1 MAKTISLCDTHR
13 LPYPNAVITAYKI
26 GADGEPT
33 TTRLKFKHGRDG
45 SLDYLEVKTN
55 ARGYLCD
62 ENGNIYSKG
71 IFLGENGFV
80 KATFLDGTSTT
91 WQVVVDDDTEVNDG
105 RLLGVIDPS
114 APDSPD
120 NLEQKWSANSKE
132 DYTLDYN
139 HLTNRPRINEWMEL
153 EQFVIMEKMDDT
165 VQVDKFAKTM
175 TITAD
180 EGVGPKD
187 WEFDGTWKFKPA
199 DPRDANPNTT
209 WQIKLTADPSRVAQL
224 VCVRNWTPWRL
235 TLLSNDET
243 PKVIAVLDA
252 FDGVNVNNGKFVSLF
267 GTAETRLP
275 FRGAPDLERLGMLWQ
290 VTYDKD
296 KAAEINENSKLA
308 PLVINDNTPD
318 IVRVVFVGTADH
330 NDLNKLRLFVKSAV
344 TKARRI
350 RIFLQDLWTVKGR
363 VVTNV
368 NGAGS
373 EINIAAIANF
383 SIAEFYVTPSST
395 TDSEFLQL
403 ANCLD
408 KAGNTFVPNG
418 GLTEGVAPD
427 VTRVEW
433 VVPSSATTLTM
444 KTLSFDSDTLTDK
457 VIYFV
462 INNQKSDTFTL
473 KLQFG
478 SGDLN
483 IPIGVGVNSFIVHK
497 SGIYFSLL
505 SGNANGASDKNFG
518 ISYVGYNNYV
528 WTYKLQR
535 TNPSQ
540 DTIRVNIPYLMQLA
554 GMNRSSF
561 PHDNEH
567 PSIVFEVDGA
577 LTLDVQ
583 TTVHLDIDAYSVY
596 KDGSNFGN
604 AAIFFKN
611 VGVLGSN
618 SVSITDLFDDDT
630 RCFCVSKQK
639 IAVPVRPTSSGV
651 IVSPGTFEEP

>member
-62 ENGNIYSKG
+62 DNGNIYSKG
-71 IFLGENGFV
+71 IFLGEDGFV

-105 RLLGVIDPS
+105 RLLGVIDPD
-114 APDSPD
+114 APDSPE
-120 NLEQKWSANSKE
+120 NLEQKWSANSRE
-132 DYTLDYN
+132 DYTLNYN

-153 EQFVIMEKMDDT
+153 EQFVIMESMNDT

-187 WEFDGTWKFKPA
+187 WELDGIWKYKPA

-252 FDGVNVNNGKFVSLF
+252 FDGVNINNGKFISLY

-290 VTYDKD
+290 VTYDKNNV
-296 KAAEINENSKLA
+296 AEINDNSQSA

-318 IVRVVFVGTADH
+318 IVRVVFVGTPDH
-330 NDLNKLRLFVKSAV
+330 YDLNKIRLFVKSAV

-350 RIFLQDLWTVKGR
+350 RIFLQDTWTVKGR

-373 EINIAAIANF
+373 LIDISAIANF

-395 TDSEFLQL
+395 TEPELLQL

-408 KAGNTFVPNG
+408 KAGTTFVPDG
-418 GLTEGVAPD
+418 GLTESVAPD

-433 VVPSSATTLTM
+433 VVPSSYTTMTS

-462 INNQKSDTFTL
+462 INNQKSETFTL

-483 IPIGVGVNSFIVHK
+483 IPIGVGANSFIVHK

-505 SGNANGASDKNFG
+505 SGNANGASEKNFG
-518 ISYVGYNNYV
+518 ITYVGYNSYV

-554 GMNRSSF
+554 NMHRSSF
-561 PHDNEH
+561 PHDNEN
-567 PSIVFEVDGA
+567 PAIVFEVDGA

-611 VGVLGSN
+611 VGVLGGTTI
-618 SVSITDLFDDDT
+618 SITDLFDDDT
-630 RCFCVSKQK
+630 HCFCVSKQK
-639 IAVPVRPTSSGV
+639 IAVPVRPTSSG
-651 IVSPGTFEEP
+651 IVVSQGTFEEP

>member
-26 GADGEPT
+26 GANGEPT
-33 TTRLKFKHGRDG
+33 TTRLKFKHGRTG
-45 SLDYLEVKTN
+45 SLDYLAVKTN

-62 ENGNIYSKG
+62 DNGNIYSKG
-71 IFLGENGFV
+71 IFLGEDGFV

-105 RLLGVIDPS
+105 RLLGVIDPD
-114 APDSPD
+114 APDSPE
-120 NLEQKWSANSKE
+120 NLEKKWSANSGE
-132 DYTLDYN
+132 DYTLDYDD
-139 HLTNRPRINEWMEL
+139 LTNRPRINEWMEL
-153 EQFVIMEKMDDT
+153 EQFVIMESMDDT
-165 VQVDKFAKTM
+165 VQVDKFTKTM
-175 TITAD
+175 TITSD

-187 WEFDGTWKFKPA
+187 WELDGTWKYKPA

-209 WQIKLTADPSRVAQL
+209 WQIKLVADQTRVAQL
-224 VCVRNWTPWRL
+224 VCVRNLTPWRL

-243 PKVIAVLDA
+243 PRVIDVLDA
-252 FDGVNVNNGKFVSLF
+252 FDGTNTNNGKFISLY
-267 GTAETRLP
+267 GTAEPRLP
-275 FRGAPDLERLGMLWQ
+275 FRSAPDLERLGMLWQ

-296 KAAEINENSKLA
+296 KVAEINENSQSA

-318 IVRVVFVGTADH
+318 IVRVLFIGTVD
-330 NDLNKLRLFVKSAV
+330 NTDFNKVRLFVKSAV
-344 TKARRI
+344 TKARRV
-350 RIFLQDLWTVKGR
+350 RLFLQDVWTAKGR

-373 EINIAAIANF
+373 TIDIAAIANF
-383 SIAEFYVTPSST
+383 SIAEFYVTTSST
-395 TDSEFLQL
+395 TEAEFVPLG
-403 ANCLD
+403 NCLD
-408 KAGNTFVPNG
+408 KAGTVFTPTG
-418 GLTEGVAPD
+418 GLTESVAPD
-427 VTRVEW
+427 VTRVAW
-433 VVPSSATTLTM
+433 TVPVTYTTMTS
-444 KTLSFDSDTLTDK
+444 KTLSFTSDTLTDK

-462 INNQKSDTFTL
+462 IDNQKTDTFAL

-478 SGDLN
+478 SGDLD

-505 SGNANGASDKNFG
+505 SGNANGVSDKNFG
-518 ISYVGYNNYV
+518 ISFVSYNSYV

-561 PHDNEH
+561 PHDSEN
-567 PSIVFEVDGA
+567 PSIVFEVDDA
-577 LTLDVQ
+577 LNLDVQ
-583 TTVHLDIDAYSVY
+583 TTIHLDIDAYSVY
-596 KDGSNFGN
+596 KENSNFGN

-611 VGVLGSN
+611 VGVLGGTSIG
-618 SVSITDLFDDDT
+618 ITDLDGET
-630 RCFCVSKQK
+630 PCFCVSKQK

-651 IVSPGTFEEP
+651 VVSQGTYEEP

>member
-62 ENGNIYSKG
+62 DNGNIYTKG
-71 IFLGENGFV
+71 IFLGEDGFV

-91 WQVVVDDDTEVNDG
+91 WQVVVDDNTEVNDG
-105 RLLGVIDPS
+105 RLLGIID
-114 APDSPD
+114 PDSPD
-120 NLEQKWSANSKE
+120 SPENLEQKWSANSPE
-132 DYTLDYN
+132 DYTLNYN

-153 EQFVIMEKMDDT
+153 EQFVIMESMDDT

-180 EGVGPKD
+180 DGVGPKG
-187 WEFDGTWKFKPA
+187 WELDGTWKYKPA

-252 FDGVNVNNGKFVSLF
+252 FDGVNTNNGKFISLY

-290 VTYDKD
+290 VTYDKT
-296 KAAEINENSKLA
+296 KVAEINENSKTA

-318 IVRVVFVGTADH
+318 IVRVVFVGTADRT
-330 NDLNKLRLFVKSAV
+330 DLNKTLLFVKSAV
-344 TKARRI
+344 TRGRRI
-350 RIFLQDLWTVKGR
+350 RIFLQDTWTVKGR
-363 VVTNV
+363 IIIDV
-368 NGAGS
+368 NGADS
-373 EINIAAIANF
+373 EIPIAAIANF

-395 TDSEFLQL
+395 TEPELLQL
-403 ANCLD
+403 GNCLD
-408 KAGNTFVPNG
+408 KAGTTFVPDG
-418 GLTEGVAPD
+418 GLTESVAPD
-427 VTRVEW
+427 ATRVEW
-433 VVPSSATTLTM
+433 VVPSSATTLTS
-444 KTLSFDSDTLTDK
+444 KTLSFDNDPLTDK

-462 INNQKSDTFTL
+462 INNQKSETFTL
-473 KLQFG
+473 KLHFG

-483 IPIGVGVNSFIVHK
+483 IPIGVGANSFIVHK

-505 SGNANGASDKNFG
+505 SDNANGASEKNFG
-518 ISYVGYNNYV
+518 ITYVGYDNYV

-535 TNPSQ
+535 SNPSQ

-554 GMNRSSF
+554 GMDRSSF
-561 PHDNEH
+561 PHDREH
-567 PSIVFEVDGA
+567 PTIVFEVDGA

-596 KDGSNFGN
+596 KENSNFGN
-604 AAIFFKN
+604 SAIFFKN
-611 VGVLGSN
+611 VGVLGGTSIG
-618 SVSITDLFDDDT
+618 ITDLTGDT
-630 RCFCVSKQK
+630 KCFCVSKQK

-651 IVSPGTFEEP
+651 IVSQGTYEEP